1 MKLLQFALFCIL
13 FSCIFCKAYSQE
25 KDEASLV
32 VSPDASLT
40 DTTFILAVG
49 ARVDS
54 TLSAFFRGD
63 MEKASQYFDDSL
75 RKENPPAILG
85 RYRKELFEK
94 MGTLGKQLSEELR
107 SKDGFLW
114 FIKTYE
120 TSKPGEVNKKLKKGK
135 CEFQIAVGQDS
146 LISGMF
152 SREIKRLTKVP
163 EYHFPEY
170 IATDSVRE
178 FAANFGTGLWKV
190 SGSINLPLRYGKYP
204 AVLLLH
210 DAGPLDRDGSYNAGK
225 PLRDLGWALAAQG
238 FAVLRYDKRTLTHIK
253 QIDSLHIKITP
264 KQEVLDDALE
274 ALKYLRTRRDILP
287 DKIFILG
294 HGLGGMLAPRV
305 AQLDTSVAGIIVINA
320 PARPLEDALLSHVRY
335 VLSLDTIT
343 PEKSRKQVRTLERQ
357 TQNVKSPTLTI
368 VTPDSLLPL
377 GTPAAYWLELR
388 GYNAPKLAAT
398 LAKPILVQHCERS
411 YHIEKEDFLLWQTG
425 LNARTESA
433 KNATFKLYPD
443 LNQLCIEGEG
453 RSTPQELWSG
463 GNVDEHVVDDIANWL
478 KNLIK

>member
-1 MKLLQFALFCIL
+1 MKLTRFALFCTL
-13 FSCIFCKAYSQE
+13 LCCIFCKASSQNV
-25 KDEASLV
+25 DDSFVAN
-32 VSPDASLT
+32 SPVSLT
-40 DTTFILAVG
+40 DTSFILVVG
-49 ARVDS
+49 SRVDS

-75 RKENPPAILG
+75 RKENSPATLG
-85 RYRKELFEK
+85 RYRKELMEK
-94 MGTLGKQLSEELR
+94 VGTLGKQLSEELR
-107 SKDGFLW
+107 TKDGFLW
-114 FIKTYE
+114 FIKTFETTKPGE
-120 TSKPGEVNKKLKKGK
+120 TSKKPKKSK
-135 CEFQIAVGQDS
+135 CEFQIAVGPDS
-146 LISGMF
+146 LIGGMF
-152 SREIKRLTKVP
+152 SREVKNQTKVP
-163 EYHFPEY
+163 EYHFPSY
-170 IATDSVRE
+170 VVTDSVRE
-178 FAANFGTGLWKV
+178 FAANFGTGIWKV

-204 AVLLLH
+204 AILLLH

-294 HGLGGMLAPRV
+294 HGLGGMLAPRL

-320 PARPLEDALLSHVRY
+320 PARPLEDALLSHVQY

-343 PEKSRKQVRTLERQ
+343 PEKSKKQVRTLERQ
-357 TQNVKSPTLTI
+357 TQNAKSPTLTI
-368 VTPDSLLPL
+368 ATPDSLLPL

-388 GYNAPKLAAT
+388 GYNAPKTAAK

-411 YHIEKEDFLLWQTG
+411 YHIEKEDFFLWQTG
-425 LNARTESA
+425 LNARPESA
-433 KNATFKLYPD
+433 KNAMFKLYPD

-453 RSTPQELWSG
+453 RSTPQELWGG
-463 GNVDEHVVDDIANWL
+463 GNVDKRVVDDITEWL
-478 KNLIK
+478 RNQLK